1 MKKLKQIFAWL
12 IVGQTLMNLLLGTF
26 IVVGLVSHKDIVPN
40 VINMYKDYEM
50 DKMMDIAEKYY
61 LPD

>member
-12 IVGQTLMNLLLGTF
+12 IVGQTIMNLLLGTF